1 MKHVLIGLSC
11 ILLFLGQAVADET
24 QSSDGHS
31 HDDSHHDAIAVD
43 FPTSCPSVQHDFNV
57 AVALMHNMTYAVAR
71 SKFEQMIQKDP
82 NCGMAHWG
90 VGMTYI
96 HPLWGDN
103 PSAEIMA
110 DGSARVA
117 AARASTLSQRERAY
131 VEALA
136 AYYDNAGLELYER
149 LKVFAKAIKDVHLA
163 YPDDLEAKAF
173 HAVTHLS
180 TMTPGSVDLDVIN
193 HVSKMAF
200 EVLSE
205 DADHPGGHHYSIHAF
220 DYPGLAHRAVEVAKN
235 YAKLAPDNPH
245 ALHMPT
251 HIFTRLGMWEASIT
265 LNERSAAAAKAQPHG
280 DAVSLHYP
288 HALDYMLYG
297 YLQSGQEGKAR
308 EVVEAIADIQ
318 MPIQVHPASAYHLA
332 SAQARWTLERHDWAA
347 AAATSPRTPADFPW
361 DKFPQ
366 FEALAQFGV
375 AIGAARSGDTQKA
388 KAAIGRLQTLE
399 NATGH
404 SYWKKQVKVMRLAAQ
419 AWLAEAEG
427 DRATAAARMQ
437 QSAELEA
444 SMSKHPI
451 TPGEILP
458 AGELLGDLMMLHG
471 KPNEALAAYQSALDR
486 SPNRLNSLYGAG
498 KAAEA
503 LGETDKAKGYYA
515 TLVEVCAK
523 ADTDREGLAHARRF
537 IKG

>member
-1 MKHVLIGLSC
+1 MKHILIGLSC
-11 ILLFLGQAVADET
+11 FLLLLGQAVADQTEGAG
-24 QSSDGHS
+24 GHS
-31 HDDSHHDAIAVD
+31 QGDSHHGAIAVD

-57 AVALMHNMTYAVAR
+57 AVASMHNMTYAVAR
-71 SKFEQMIQKDP
+71 NQFKQIIQKDP
-82 NCGMAHWG
+82 TCGMAHWG

-103 PSAEIMA
+103 PSPKIMA
-110 DGSARVA
+110 DGSTRVA
-117 AARASTLSQRERAY
+117 AARASTLSERERAY

-136 AYYDNAGLELYER
+136 AYYDNAELELYER
-149 LKVFAKAIKDVHLA
+149 LKVFAKAMKDVHLA

-193 HVSKMAF
+193 HASKMAF
-200 EVLSE
+200 EVLGQ
-205 DADHPGGHHYSIHAF
+205 DADHPGGHHYVIHAF
-220 DYPGLAHRAVEVAKN
+220 DYPGLADRAVEVAQR
-235 YAKLAPDNPH
+235 YAELAPDNPH
-245 ALHMPT
+245 SLHMPT

-265 LNERSAAAAKAQPHG
+265 LNIRSAAAAKAQPHG
-280 DAVSLHYP
+280 KAVSLHYP

-297 YLQSGQEGKAR
+297 YLQTGQEAKAR
-308 EVVEAIADIQ
+308 EVVETIAAIQ
-318 MPIQVHPASAYHLA
+318 PPIQVHPASAYHLA
-332 SAQARWTLERHDWAA
+332 SARARWTLERHDWPAA
-347 AAATSPRTPADFPW
+347 AEISPRTPVDFPW

-375 AIGAARSGDTQKA
+375 AIGAARSGNTQRA
-388 KAAIGRLQTLE
+388 ETAIGRLQTLE
-399 NATGH
+399 KATGH
-404 SYWKKQVKVMRLAAQ
+404 SYWKNQVKVMHLASQ

-427 DRATAAARMQ
+427 DRVTAAARMQ
-437 QSAELEA
+437 ESAELEA

-471 KPNEALAAYQSALDR
+471 KPSEALAAYQSALDR
-486 SPNRLNSLYGAG
+486 TPNRLNSLYGAG

-503 LGETDKAKGYYA
+503 LGETDKARGYYA

-523 ADTDREGLAHARRF
+523 ADTDREALAYARRF